1 MKPSEYDL
9 KIDLHV
15 HSPASFDYLGDKSS
29 HGYAA
34 LVEAFVNENVDVIA
48 LTDHNTISG
57 YIEYSKQVEL
67 SRETYRLMA
76 ARDDK
81 ASIVQELKSEVERF
95 DKLLVFP
102 GIEISAYPNVH
113 LIFIFDISVVTKVPI
128 FLTEMLDFSEA
139 LARGDQEHFSK
150 HSPVAILDLA
160 TTCFGDRFFCVLPH
174 VESSKG
180 AWTELDGLSRAELFR
195 DERVVAA
202 QFSNPDT
209 LIRISKVLVNDPYK
223 RKNPLGFI
231 QCSDYHGAPNIPPA
245 SQFTILKVN
254 KQLDFESL
262 RRGLADSRSL
272 RCSNEFVEERLRKS
286 LDGRPQ
292 VRKRPANHVYK
303 FCNG

>member
-113 LIFIFDISVVTKVPI
+113 LIFIFDISGSI
-128 FLTEMLDFSEA
+128 
-139 LARGDQEHFSK
+139 
-150 HSPVAILDLA
+150 
-160 TTCFGDRFFCVLPH
+160 
-174 VESSKG
+174 
-180 AWTELDGLSRAELFR
+180 
-195 DERVVAA
+195 
-202 QFSNPDT
+202 
-209 LIRISKVLVNDPYK
+209 
-223 RKNPLGFI
+223 
-231 QCSDYHGAPNIPPA
+231 
-245 SQFTILKVN
+245 
-254 KQLDFESL
+254 
-262 RRGLADSRSL
+262 
-272 RCSNEFVEERLRKS
+272 
-286 LDGRPQ
+286 
-292 VRKRPANHVYK
+292 
-303 FCNG
+303 